1 MSPSW
6 RDRYFTALR
15 PDRVDLLRVK
25 RGFKPQVDL
34 KRSLPVVQDGEETSW
49 IATLAAARQL
59 IEGEEIGRGDLTVVL
74 SNHFVRYLIIPWD
87 DQVGSIDEYQS
98 YARIAFENVFGEV
111 ARGWTLR
118 SSAERSGTGRL
129 SGAIDGELARGLMQ
143 LGGGKLRLASVQPY
157 LMAAY
162 NRLGQAFRKGDFFF
176 LLAEPGRACV
186 LAAVGGTWRAARN
199 QTVVEDGDIAHFVE
213 RELRLLETS
222 DSRVP
227 QIYMHTPGLGPLR
240 LPLVHGVAPHVL
252 GLPAVP
258 GTDAEADGDYSMAM
272 AAI

>member
-6 RDRYFTALR
+6 RDRHFAALR
-15 PDRVDLLRVK
+15 PDRVDLLRVR
-25 RGFKPQVDL
+25 RGYKPLIDL
-34 KRSLPVVQDGEETSW
+34 KRSVPVAQDGEEEPW
-49 IATLAAARQL
+49 IAALAAARQL
-59 IEGEEIGRGDLTVVL
+59 LEGEGIGRGDLTIVL

-87 DQVGSIDEYQS
+87 EQVNSIEEYES

-118 SSAERSGTGRL
+118 SSAERAGTGRL
-129 SGAIDGELARGLMQ
+129 AGAIDGELARGLKQ

-162 NRLGQAFRKGDFFF
+162 NRMGQAFRKGDFFF
-176 LLAEPGRACV
+176 LLAEPGRVCV
-186 LAAVGGTWRAARN
+186 LAAVGGMWRAARN
-199 QTVVEDGDIAHFVE
+199 QTVIEDGDIGPFVE

-227 QIYMHTPGLGPLR
+227 QIYMHAPGFGPLK

-252 GLPAVP
+252 TLPPLP
-258 GTDAEADGDYSMAM
+258 GTDPESDGAYTMAM